1 MKIIDAHC
9 HVYPT
14 AIAAKAVNNIG
25 KFYDI
30 NMYGL
35 GTAED
40 LLETGSKA
48 GITQYLIFS
57 VATTPHQTKSINEF
71 IAKTAAENPQ
81 MKGKSRS
88 ESIRRRLTR

>member
-25 KFYDI
+25 HFYDI
-30 NMYGL
+30 NMYGA

-40 LLETGSKA
+40 LLKTGSNA
-48 GITQYLIFS
+48 RRD
-57 VATTPHQTKSINEF
+57 SIPYF
-71 IAKTAAENPQ
+71 FRSDHAAPNQ
-81 MKGKSRS
+81 
-88 ESIRRRLTR
+88 LY